1 MDTAKID
8 SLGHRLWNARQ
19 TGARIPPLTH
29 EHPGLTIT
37 DAYAI
42 QLAYVQRCKAA
53 GGRIIGWKVGMTSSG
68 RGVTAEGHLGPISGH
83 LFADMVVLTG
93 SAVATSTLSKPHV
106 EGEIAFVLGKPLK
119 GPGITIV
126 DVLSSTSSVAP
137 ALEVID
143 YRFTGDNGQAED
155 WIADNCLSAL
165 AVLGGRTASI
175 LDLDLRLTGMVMTRN
190 GVPIATGAGAAVSGH
205 PAKSVAW
212 LANHLAT
219 FGLTLSPG
227 EVVLTGSVA
236 GAHPALA
243 GDVFTA
249 EFDTLG
255 SATIGFTL

>member
-1 MDTAKID
+1 
-8 SLGHRLWNARQ
+8 
-19 TGARIPPLTH
+19 
-29 EHPGLTIT
+29 
-37 DAYAI
+37 
-42 QLAYVQRCKAA
+42 
-53 GGRIIGWKVGMTSSG
+53 MTSSG